1 MSDYPRDPDIEQRI
15 DAYIK
20 GRLNQDEIEQ
30 LWVELLKKPHY
41 IDLLETELG
50 VKTIIEE
57 KAKAEKRSK
66 SAGKEAI
73 PVTFLNRNWKWMAAA
88 AAVALLILSIN
99 LFQVDNSQ
107 ILQQMALSDINIA
120 ESLESAPVLRSE
132 KAVSLT
138 PADSLLNLGFK
149 AALLGEVER
158 ALEFYNQVI
167 ERGEDGT
174 ATAQAYINIGIIRYN
189 ADSFGKAAT
198 AFRNALD
205 SIEDHPGLQE
215 KAQWYLGNAY
225 IHMDRLEDAREAI
238 YQAYAADGIYRKP
251 AFRLLRKLDYELG
264 NIDAETYRQQTGENE

>member
-20 GRLNQDEIEQ
+20 GRLNQEEVEH

-57 KAKAEKRSK
+57 KAKAEERSK
-66 SAGKEAI
+66 SAHKDAV
-73 PVTFLNRNWKWMAAA
+73 PVAFLTQNWKWVAAA

-99 LFQVDNSQ
+99 LFRVDNSQ
-107 ILQQMALSDINIA
+107 TLQQMALSDINIA
-120 ESLESAPVLRSE
+120 ESLESPPVMRSE
-132 KAVSLT
+132 KTVSLT

-149 AALLGEVER
+149 AALSGQVER
-158 ALEFYNQVI
+158 ALEFYNEVI
-167 ERGEDGT
+167 ERGEEDT

-189 ADSFGKAAT
+189 ADNFDEAAD

-205 SIEDHPGLQE
+205 KVDDHPGLQE

-225 IHMDRLEDAREAI
+225 IHMDRLEEAREAI
-238 YQAYAADGIYRKP
+238 YSAYAADGIYRKP

-264 NIDAETYRQQTGENE
+264 NIDAETFEQQTGEND